1 MTSSKSIDSSAF
13 ERLELRIGRIVDAQ
27 LNAKARAPAFKLR
40 ISFGDLGER
49 TSSGQYTDFYTAQSL
64 IGRDV
69 VCAMNLGS
77 IRIGG
82 FESQVLV
89 LGARSDSGAPVLL
102 IPEQGVS
109 PGCEIF

>member
-1 MTSSKSIDSSAF
+1 MTPSKSIDSSAF

-27 LNAKARAPAFKLR
+27 LNAKARVPAFKLR

-49 TSSGQYTDFYTAQSL
+49 TSSGQYTDFYTAEL